1 MVLVCQD
8 AVSSKDELAWRAAL
22 YMVSRVKVHFC
33 IFLKR
38 RTLFFFTFVVQAYF
52 LFGTLF
58 FYCNVIV
65 SALSNV
71 PLCHQAV
78 LWQTRERKADSERE
92 IAHWSVNVP
101 NGAFFLPTTGL
112 H

>member
-22 YMVSRVKVHFC
+22 YMVSRVKVSLFFSF
-33 IFLKR
+33 IFAFFLKDAP
-38 RTLFFFTFVVQAYF
+38 FFFTFVVQA
-52 LFGTLF
+52 
-58 FYCNVIV
+58 YCNVIV

>member
-1 MVLVCQD
+1 MEGCTIYGIK
-8 AVSSKDELAWRAAL
+8 SKSFSFFSFIFA
-22 YMVSRVKVHFC
+22 F
-33 IFLKR
+33 FLKDAP
-38 RTLFFFTFVVQAYF
+38 FFFTFVVQAYF
-52 LFGTLF
+52 LFGILF